1 MARSKLDDEAGRL
14 SALQRLGVLDTGPEE
29 QFDRIVQ
36 LVRSVFD
43 VPIAAVSLIDRRRQW
58 FKAQHGLPIR
68 ECDRKSAF
76 CHHTI
81 QQTGP
86 LVVADAISDGRFYD
100 SALVTGAPHIRAYAG
115 VPLTTADGYNVG
127 ALCAIDT
134 NPRTFTEAQ
143 IAMLAD
149 FAGLVADQLEL
160 RQIAMSD
167 EVTSALS
174 RRGFLAKAA
183 AELDQ
188 VRRTG
193 ATASIIVID
202 IDHFKR
208 VNDSHGHAAGDGV
221 LRVVVARCAGAMRPG
236 DEIGRLGGE
245 EFGVLLP
252 GAARRDASGIAE
264 RLRAIVDA
272 TPFPIG
278 AETCVPVTISLGVAG
293 AEGRASV
300 DQWLNAAD
308 EALYAAKAAGRNRI
322 VFSNAA

>member
-1 MARSKLDDEAGRL
+1 MASSKLDDEAARL
-14 SALQRLGVLDTGPEE
+14 AALHRLAVLDTGPEA

-36 LVRSVFD
+36 LVRTVFD

-58 FKAQHGLPIR
+58 FKAQRGLAIS

-81 QQTGP
+81 QQPGP
-86 LVVADAISDGRFYD
+86 LVVADAVSDGRFCE
-100 SALVTGAPHIRAYAG
+100 STLVTGAPHIRAYAG

-183 AELDQ
+183 AELDL
-188 VRRTG
+188 VRHTG
-193 ATASIIVID
+193 AAASVIVID

-208 VNDSHGHAAGDGV
+208 VNDTHGHAAGDRV
-221 LRVVVARCAGAMRPG
+221 LRDVVARCAAAMRPG

-252 GAARRDASGIAE
+252 GATRQDASGVAE

-278 AETCVPVTISLGVAG
+278 ADTCVPVTISLGVAG
-293 AEGRASV
+293 AEGQVSV
-300 DQWLNAAD
+300 DQWLEAAD
-308 EALYAAKAAGRNRI
+308 EALYSAKATGRNRI
-322 VFSNAA
+322 VFSEAA